1 MLFKETILHV
11 NDNTG
16 ILKAKLICYY
26 TGQYAKVG
34 SIVFLARKK
43 LKKGFQLPEKK
54 KLGIIVGTK
63 FGIKR
68 KSGIKVQHSKN
79 VSLILQDKNSFLGA
93 RFHGAFFSEI
103 KNTEFVKS
111 GLSSRYYI

>member
-1 MLFKETILHV
+1 MLFKETVLHV

-16 ILKAKLICYY
+16 IIKAKLICYY
-26 TGQYAKVG
+26 TGKHAKVG

-54 KLGIIVGTK
+54 KLGIVVGTK
-63 FGIKR
+63 FGVKR

-111 GLSSRYYI
+111 GLSSRFYI